1 MSALGLIYNCV
12 FTGTIERKRHPF
24 KCLTFGATTLE
35 ERHPATGDFDGNINV
50 WDLENKLPGTVL
62 VRMIW
67 SLGRVGG
74 ILPMFQ

>member
-1 MSALGLIYNCV
+1 MSALGLIYNFV

-67 SLGRVGG
+67 SLSNFTDVS
-74 ILPMFQ
+74 IT